1 MLVIL
6 DNQIMVNAMLTIKL
20 STTRT
25 TYWSR
30 KRNWKHIYK

>member
-6 DNQIMVNAMLTIKL
+6 YNQTMVSVMLTTKL

-30 KRNWKHIYK
+30 KRN

>member
-1 MLVIL
+1 
-6 DNQIMVNAMLTIKL
+6 MVNAMLTIKL

-25 TYWSR
+25 TYWSS